1 MNETKSSLA
10 ILLSTDILAYWNTV
24 VSPFVLLYLYIFVV
38 SITVIEL
45 GRIMRSPE
53 GILTLILNFMNLQSS
68 ERSTMGDPEGRP
80 SVSGDCN
87 GSLADHGECL
97 QRDPRRRM
105 SEECSVCGC
114 DPCDCDWGNEE

>member
-1 MNETKSSLA
+1 MTYERSIELYGDGIGKVEYVQHMGSDLTVVNS
-10 ILLSTDILAYWNTV
+10 ILAYWNTV

-68 ERSTMGDPEGRP
+68 ERNTKATDKPP
-80 SVSGDCN
+80 TQKN
-87 GSLADHGECL
+87 
-97 QRDPRRRM
+97 
-105 SEECSVCGC
+105 
-114 DPCDCDWGNEE
+114 